1 LEKEVSPM
9 SKERQRPE
17 QPIDLE
23 SLIWDPNSFLVLNPD
38 DETLRKLEML
48 RLRNAGYAVDEIT
61 EAFGCSRSYFLKL
74 EAQFKEGGVQAL
86 VEPLEKAE
94 LPPTPEIDQETLA
107 ERAALK
113 RLAWPSPDSR
123 AAEWQAYAK
132 TGGALFGLI
141 FGLAFAAVLWVP
153 HAYHLWRHSMALP
166 WLGIIAGLALCG
178 AGWAIAGCL
187 AGTSRSAGWAAL
199 ICAIA
204 GMATPWLVWLA
215 QMVGENSGWFVGQST
230 WGLAVHFGSALQTRL
245 FFVGLW
251 GAGLGAFIGMLERV
265 LLPRA
270 WDATSSNGRPTLRS
284 VGVFLLCA
292 PLALLL
298 ASVTD
303 DLLQSDLQEALAA
316 THQGLGDLK
325 SGEIRRPFLTWNYGG
340 KEVEVTSSW
349 EWPRGDFVIHLVD
362 YNADSMGQF
371 FFDAV
376 FDDGTTVRC
385 QGGSASIQS
394 CGNLSDTLQQYMENL
409 VQSGLNQELEAL
421 RCETCDPYIEPR
433 VIESLDDLSSNF
445 TEKYEIFK
453 SAQRGGTVLMVA
465 RFNTGYEL
473 TCRFRGE
480 DPIVLDKCTGKNG

>member
-1 LEKEVSPM
+1 M
-9 SKERQRPE
+9 SEERQSPK

-23 SLIWDPNSFLVLNPD
+23 SLKWDPTSLLILDPD

-48 RLRNAGYAVDEIT
+48 RLHNAGYAVDEIT
-61 EAFGCSRSYFLKL
+61 EAFGCSRSDFFKL
-74 EAQFKEGGVQAL
+74 EAQFEAGGVQAL
-86 VEPLEKAE
+86 VEPLEKSE
-94 LPPTPEIDQETLA
+94 PPPTPEIDQESLA
-107 ERAALK
+107 ERAALE

-123 AAEWQAYAK
+123 AAEWQAYAR

-141 FGLAFAAVLWVP
+141 FGLAFAAMLWVP
-153 HAYHLWRHSMALP
+153 HAYHLWQHSMALP
-166 WLGIIAGLALCG
+166 WSEVIAGLVICG

-204 GMATPWLVWLA
+204 GLATPWLVWLA
-215 QMVGENSGWFVGQST
+215 QMVGENSGWFVGRST
-230 WGLAVHFGSALQTRL
+230 WGLAIHFGSALQTRL

-251 GAGLGAFIGMLERV
+251 GAGLGAFIGVLERV

-270 WDATSSNGRPTLRS
+270 WDATSANGLPTLRS
-284 VGVFLLCA
+284 VGVFLLCS

-298 ASVTD
+298 ASVTG
-303 DLLQSDLQEALAA
+303 DLLQQNLQEALAA
-316 THQGLGDLK
+316 THQGLSAIGA
-325 SGEIRRPFLTWNYGG
+325 GETRRPFLTWNYGG

-362 YNADSMGQF
+362 YDADSMSQF

-376 FDDGTTVRC
+376 YDDGTTVRC
-385 QGGSASIQS
+385 QGSSASMQL
-394 CGNLSDTLQQYMENL
+394 CGNLSDTLQQQMENL

-421 RCETCDPYIEPR
+421 RCETCDPYIEPG
-433 VIESLDDLSSNF
+433 VIESLGNLSSNF
-445 TEKYEIFK
+445 TENYEIVK
-453 SAQRGGTVLMVA
+453 DAQRGGTALMVA

-480 DPIVLDKCTGKNG
+480 APIVVDKCTGKSAP